1 MGESVV
7 HRPTR
12 SVLRWAGPALGLA
25 VMAGFGLS
33 PSMADQGPPQ
43 RRPVSRPE
51 RKQLLVWA
59 DMTGGGAYHESA
71 SHAMAVLELMGRE
84 TGLFDA
90 ILRTDS
96 QLIRKRPITVH
107 ADGRDW
113 PVTRT
118 LDTFDAIFFFGMRE
132 IPIDAD
138 QMADLLSFV
147 RDDGKGF
154 VAAHTAI
161 TAFQRYPEFGEMF
174 GARYDGHPWGNVEAT
189 VVVEDPAFPAM
200 RHFPATFTF
209 RDEMYQVKDFSREK
223 SRVLLTL
230 DPRSVDLANPGVHRT
245 DGDFPQAWAHAYG
258 KGRVFVCA
266 FGHDSATWDRPEI
279 RTMWLEAIKWAL
291 RLTDADV
298 SPRPKRPQ

>member
-1 MGESVV
+1 MERRSSPGWTRRAARIGIATLGFLLAAAPATLQPPPQDRRS
-7 HRPTR
+7 PTR
-12 SVLRWAGPALGLA
+12 P
-25 VMAGFGLS
+25 
-33 PSMADQGPPQ
+33 D
-43 RRPVSRPE
+43 

-71 SHAMAVLELMGRE
+71 SHAMAVIEQMGRQ

-96 QLIRKRPITVH
+96 QLITKRPLVVH

-118 LDTFDAIFFFGMRE
+118 LQTFDAIFFMGMRE
-132 IPIDAD
+132 IPIDD
-138 QMADLLSFV
+138 QQMADLISFV

-161 TAFQRYPEFGEMF
+161 TAFQRYPEFGELF
-174 GARYDGHPWGNVEAT
+174 GARYDGHPWGLTEAT
-189 VVVEDPAFPAM
+189 VVVEDPAFPAT
-200 RHFPATFTF
+200 RHFPPGFTF

-223 SRVLLTL
+223 SRVLLRL
-230 DPRSVDLANPGVHRT
+230 DPASVDLERPTVHRT
-245 DGDFPQAWAHAYG
+245 DGDFPQAWAHTYG
-258 KGRVFVCA
+258 RGRVFVCA

-291 RLTDADV
+291 GLVDADV
-298 SPRPKRPQ
+298 TPRPKPPR

>member
-1 MGESVV
+1 M
-7 HRPTR
+7 R
-12 SVLRWAGPALGLA
+12 SG
-25 VMAGFGLS
+25 
-33 PSMADQGPPQ
+33 
-43 RRPVSRPE
+43 

-59 DMTGGGAYHESA
+59 DMTGGGIYHESA
-71 SHAMAVLELMGRE
+71 SHAMAVIELMGRE
-84 TGLFDA
+84 TGLYDA

-96 QLIRKRPITVH
+96 QLITKRRLTVA
-107 ADGRDW
+107 ADGRNW

-132 IPIDAD
+132 IPIDAQ

-174 GARYDGHPWGNVEAT
+174 GARYDGHPWGQVEAT
-189 VVVEDPAFPAM
+189 VVVEDPSFPAV
-200 RHFPATFTF
+200 RHFPERFVF
-209 RDEMYQVKDFSREK
+209 RDEMYQVKDLSRENV
-223 SRVLLTL
+223 RVLMSL
-230 DPRSVDLANPGVHRT
+230 DPGSVDLSHPEVRRT
-245 DGDFPQAWAHAYG
+245 DGDFPQAWAHTYG

-266 FGHDSATWDRPEI
+266 FGHDVATWDRPEI

-291 RLTDADV
+291 GLTEADV
-298 SPRPKRPQ
+298 SPRPKRR